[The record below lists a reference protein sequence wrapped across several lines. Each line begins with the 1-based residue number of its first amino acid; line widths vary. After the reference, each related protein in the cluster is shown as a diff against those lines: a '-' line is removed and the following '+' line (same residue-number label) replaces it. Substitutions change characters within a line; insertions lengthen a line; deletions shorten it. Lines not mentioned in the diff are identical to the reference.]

1 MQLPARPLL
10 LAIVGVAVLC
20 RGCGHVEKRAE
31 PIQSLAQIPVPN
43 PQLYVHVHDYE
54 HWRNPFLVVS
64 SDGIRVHCL
73 ATAFEKKVPVGA
85 LHQTLLSLPL
95 SAWPYGRIVAVQA
108 GGGPQNNTSRR
119 FVEQNR
125 VQVEAIL
132 KAAGVTIDYWP

>member
-10 LAIVGVAVLC
+10 LAIVGVVVLC
-20 RGCGHVEKRAE
+20 LGCGHVEKRAE
-31 PIQSLAQIPVPN
+31 PIQRLAQIPVSN
-43 PQLYVHVHDYE
+43 PQLYVHVQDYE

-108 GGGPQNNTSRR
+108 GGGPQNNTSRG

-125 VQVEAIL
+125 VKVEAIL